1 MSTLSFLGNKSLTLP
16 IIQVYKKDEATIYQS
31 PGDGHCVVHSAIRK
45 MKDQGLKAIPNTNN
59 FIDMVS
65 FEILNNLN
73 FFRASINAEVVHF
86 GNFFII

>member
-1 MSTLSFLGNKSLTLP
+1 M
-16 IIQVYKKDEATIYQS
+16 YKKDEVTIYQS
-31 PGDGHCVVHSAIRK
+31 PGDGHCVVHSVIRK
-45 MKDQGLKAIPNTNN
+45 IKDQGLKVIPNTNN

-73 FFRASINAEVVHF
+73 FFRASINAEVVNF

>member
-16 IIQVYKKDEATIYQS
+16 IIQVYKKDEANIYQS

-73 FFRASINAEVVHF
+73 FFRASINAEVVNF
-86 GNFFII
+86 DNFFII

>member
-1 MSTLSFLGNKSLTLP
+1 M
-16 IIQVYKKDEATIYQS
+16 YKKDEVTIYQS
-31 PGDGHCVVHSAIRK
+31 PGDGHCVVHSVIRK
-45 MKDQGLKAIPNTNN
+45 MKDQGLKAIPNTIN

-73 FFRASINAEVVHF
+73 FFRASINAEVVNF

>member
-1 MSTLSFLGNKSLTLP
+1 MR
-16 IIQVYKKDEATIYQS
+16 VYKKDEVAIYQS
-31 PGDGHCVVHSAIRK
+31 PGDDHCVVHSGIRK